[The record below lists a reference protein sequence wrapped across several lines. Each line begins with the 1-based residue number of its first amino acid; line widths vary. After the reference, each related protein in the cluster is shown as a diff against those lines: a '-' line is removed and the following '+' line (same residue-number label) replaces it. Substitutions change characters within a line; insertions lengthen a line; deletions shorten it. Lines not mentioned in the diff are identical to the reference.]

1 MATGP
6 GSRTQPDPRTLL
18 YRLQQRIEQLQAID
32 LHGEAKLQVD
42 QAIDA
47 LQDDLEDLERMGPWV
62 FAPPPPPPE
71 PE

>member
-1 MATGP
+1 MATG
-6 GSRTQPDPRTLL
+6 GERRSQPDPRTLA

-47 LQDDLEDLERMGPWV
+47 LQEDLEDLERIGPYV
-62 FAPPPPPPE
+62 FAPPDSE
-71 PE
+71 